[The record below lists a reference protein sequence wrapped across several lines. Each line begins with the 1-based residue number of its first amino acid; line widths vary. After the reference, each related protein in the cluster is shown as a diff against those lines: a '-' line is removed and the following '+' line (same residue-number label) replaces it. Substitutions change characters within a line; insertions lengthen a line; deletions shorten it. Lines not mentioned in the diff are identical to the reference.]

1 MRRSISAFTA
11 ERQKKEEVKRLGKR
25 WHKQTQAGGPRAKGG
40 HGTVTMVTQMPDR
53 LPPPRMSRSRVNGS
67 GRASGANLA
76 SGKEVDLGHGAGVI
90 SVVSGPA
97 SGSSVEVAVSEKAG
111 PFGRSGSDGGRAGS
125 PKANNAMQ
133 EICKLKIKAIPAVD
147 ARPTNERNQHNV
159 DVEAASPGCRLGL
172 GRWFATGP
180 IGVEGKVGARA
191 CLAGMGVPGPLPT
204 GSSNCRG

>member
-1 MRRSISAFTA
+1 MG
-11 ERQKKEEVKRLGKR
+11 EE
-25 WHKQTQAGGPRAKGG
+25 G
-40 HGTVTMVTQMPDR
+40 HGEANMVTQISDR

-67 GRASGANLA
+67 GGERGPPGATLA
-76 SGKEVDLGHGAGVI
+76 SGEERDLGHGAGVI

-172 GRWFATGP
+172 GRWFAKGP
-180 IGVEGKVGARA
+180 IGVEGKGGARA